1 MSQPSTHDRILD
13 AAEALFAEQGL
24 NVTTLRQITQSAGVN
39 LAAVNYH
46 FGSKQALLLAVFR
59 RRLDSLNAARIQRLD
74 LALQRP
80 QGVLLEEVLDALVYP
95 ALAFSQ
101 GSDADGHRF
110 MQLLMRAFA
119 DRDEELRAA
128 ISQEYAFVMR
138 RFADAIQQALPHL
151 EGGQLRRNLDF
162 IVGALTYTMAESRL
176 ADTRLI
182 ASDLVRFAAAGL
194 QAGLASRSGSNGS
207 LAVNEPKQDLKQT
220 AARTSDRCSQQTG
233 AERTLETSR

>member
-1 MSQPSTHDRILD
+1 MSQAPTHDRILD

-24 NVTTLRQITQSAGVN
+24 HVTTLRQITQSAGVN

-59 RRLDSLNAARIQRLD
+59 RRLDALNSARIERLD
-74 LALQRP
+74 QALKREHGP
-80 QGVLLEEVLDALVYP
+80 QLEDVLDALVYP
-95 ALAFSQ
+95 ALAFSR
-101 GSDADGHRF
+101 GSETDGHRF

-138 RFADAIQQALPHL
+138 RFAEAIQQTLPHL
-151 EGGQLRRNLDF
+151 QTQQLRNSLDF

-176 ADTRLI
+176 PDTSAIAD
-182 ASDLVRFAAAGL
+182 DLVRFAASGLRAGMSSNS
-194 QAGLASRSGSNGS
+194 GRVRERRSPP
-207 LAVNEPKQDLKQT
+207 LPKHQK
-220 AARTSDRCSQQTG
+220 A
-233 AERTLETSR
+233 